1 MNRRSFLGKS
11 GVAAAGLALGGCSPR
26 GAQPQVA
33 PAAPPPVVP
42 VRPRLVLP
50 RPRVGWESIIRTTV
64 GLRPFRPAG
73 FVLRA
78 ESLGDKTLIHNYGH
92 GGTGWSLSWG
102 TGTMA
107 AEMAVETGHRR
118 AAVIGCG
125 IVGIATARLLQKRGF
140 QTTIY
145 TRTVPPDTTSN
156 MALAGFT
163 PTSGM
168 SDTARQ
174 TPEWVAQ
181 FQRAVQISY
190 REWQLLV
197 NPALGVSWVDN
208 YILTDQESSSRNQ
221 NPVLPAAVRGEMER
235 LGPGEHSFPTRFAF
249 RAPEMRFEPNIC
261 LDALLRDFLLYGGK
275 VVIREFASPRA
286 LAALDEPVVINCTGL
301 GSRELFGDKELIAVK
316 GQLVAIKPQPE
327 IQYGT
332 NGAQNQQAS
341 SPQAFIHMMPRSD
354 GLILGGTSLRDVWTL
369 EPSEDDRKRV
379 VDTHIALY
387 AAMKGPESTT

>member
-1 MNRRSFLGKS
+1 M
-11 GVAAAGLALGGCSPR
+11 
-26 GAQPQVA
+26 
-33 PAAPPPVVP
+33 
-42 VRPRLVLP
+42 LVLP
-50 RPRVGWESIIRTTV
+50 RPRVTWDSIIRTTV

-78 ESLGDKTLIHNYGH
+78 EKLGDKTLVHNYGH

-107 AEMAVETGHRR
+107 AEMALETGHRR

-140 QTTIY
+140 SVTIY

-174 TPEWVAQ
+174 TPEWIAQ

-190 REWQLLV
+190 REWQLMV
-197 NPALGVSWVDN
+197 NPLLGVSWVDN
-208 YILTDQESSSRNQ
+208 FVLTDQESSTRNQ
-221 NPVLPAAVRGEMER
+221 NPVLPVPVRGEMER
-235 LGPGEHSFPTRFAF
+235 FGPGEHPFPTRYAF
-249 RAPEMRFEPNIC
+249 RAPEMRFEPSIC
-261 LDALLRDFLLYGGK
+261 LDALLRDFLLYGGR
-275 VVIREFASPRA
+275 VEIRAFTASRA
-286 LAALDEPVVINCTGL
+286 IAALEEPVIVNCTGL
-301 GSRELFGDKELIAVK
+301 GSRELFGDQELIAVK
-316 GQLVAIKPQPE
+316 GQLVAITPQPH

-332 NGAQNQQAS
+332 NGAQNLPPN

-354 GLILGGTSLRDVWTL
+354 GLILGGTSLRDDWSL
-369 EPSEDDRKRV
+369 EPSDEHRKRV
-379 VDTHIALY
+379 VDTHIGLY
-387 AAMKGPESTT
+387 SAMKGPLPTT

>member
-1 MNRRSFLGKS
+1 MLM
-11 GVAAAGLALGGCSPR
+11 
-26 GAQPQVA
+26 
-33 PAAPPPVVP
+33 
-42 VRPRLVLP
+42 LP
-50 RPRVGWESIIRTTV
+50 RPRVTWESIIRTTI

-73 FVLRA
+73 FVLKA
-78 ESLGDKTLIHNYGH
+78 EKLGEKTLVHNYGH
-92 GGTGWSLSWG
+92 GGTGWSLCWG

-107 AEMAVETGHRR
+107 AEMALETGHRR

-125 IVGIATARLLQKRGF
+125 IVGIASARLLQKRGF
-140 QTTIY
+140 ETTIY

-168 SDTARQ
+168 NDVARQ

-181 FQRAVQISY
+181 FQRAVELSY
-190 REWQLLV
+190 RQWQLLV

-208 YILTDQESSSRNQ
+208 YALTDQTSSTRGA
-221 NPVLPAAVRGEMER
+221 NPVLPASVRAER
-235 LGPGEHSFPTRFAF
+235 ERFGPGEHPFPTQYAF
-249 RAPEMRFEPNIC
+249 REPEMRFEPSIC
-261 LDALLRDFLLYGGK
+261 LDAFLRDFLLFGGK

-286 LAALDEPVVINCTGL
+286 LAMLDEPVIVNCTGL
-301 GSRELFGDKELIAVK
+301 GSRDLFGDKELIALK
-316 GQLVAIKPQPE
+316 GQLIAIKPQSE

-332 NGAQNQQAS
+332 NGAMNVQQS
-341 SPQAFIHMMPRSD
+341 SPQAFLHMMPRSD

-379 VDTHIALY
+379 MDKHIELY
-387 AAMKGPESTT
+387 AAMKG

>member
-1 MNRRSFLGKS
+1 MNRRAFLNKS
-11 GVAAAGLALGGCSPR
+11 SLAAASLVVGGCSTRTAKPQ
-26 GAQPQVA
+26 AQP
-33 PAAPPPVVP
+33 VVVPSAP
-42 VRPRLVLP
+42 VRPMLALP
-50 RPRVGWESIIRTTV
+50 RPHVTWESIIRTTI

-73 FVLRA
+73 FVLKA
-78 ESLGDKTLIHNYGH
+78 ERLGGKTLVHNYGH
-92 GGTGWSLSWG
+92 GGTGWSLCWG

-107 AEMAVETGHRR
+107 AEMALETGHRR

-140 QTTIY
+140 ETTIY

-168 SDTARQ
+168 NDVARQ

-181 FQRAVQISY
+181 FQRAVEISY
-190 REWQLLV
+190 RQWQLLV
-197 NPALGVSWVDN
+197 NPLMGVSWVDN
-208 YILTDQESSSRNQ
+208 YALTNETTSTRGA
-221 NPVLPAAVRGEMER
+221 NPVLPASVRAER
-235 LGPGEHSFPTRFAF
+235 ERFGPGEHPFPTQYAF
-249 RAPEMRFEPNIC
+249 REPEMRFEPSIC
-261 LDALLRDFLLYGGK
+261 LDVFLRDFLLFGGK

-286 LAALDEPVVINCTGL
+286 LAMLDEPVVVNCTGL
-301 GSRELFGDKELIAVK
+301 GSRDLFGDTEMIALK
-316 GQLVAIKPQPE
+316 GQLIAIKPQSE

-332 NGAQNQQAS
+332 NGALNVQQT
-341 SPQAFIHMMPRSD
+341 SPQAFLHMMPRSD

-379 VDTHIALY
+379 MEKHIELY
-387 AAMKGPESTT
+387 AAMKG